1 MEKCEIYRP
10 AGGRLQARTLGS
22 RLSAGETHL
31 SPFSRRLNTC
41 DNARQRRSTLT
52 FSDASTGCRV
62 STIERHCVEL
72 INGNLR
78 DRRRG
83 SILEP
88 AVFSIQSLSLSRHF
102 FDDGIFDEESLKKGR
117 RKKGSNC
124 NEMGNGEWRRQ
135 LNKRG
140 ND

>member
-88 AVFSIQSLSLSRHF
+88 AVFSIQSLSLSTF
-102 FDDGIFDEESLKKGR
+102 FRRWNFRRRILEKKDEER
-117 RKKGSNC
+117 RDRIAMKWETENGG
-124 NEMGNGEWRRQ
+124 GN
-135 LNKRG
+135 
-140 ND
+140 